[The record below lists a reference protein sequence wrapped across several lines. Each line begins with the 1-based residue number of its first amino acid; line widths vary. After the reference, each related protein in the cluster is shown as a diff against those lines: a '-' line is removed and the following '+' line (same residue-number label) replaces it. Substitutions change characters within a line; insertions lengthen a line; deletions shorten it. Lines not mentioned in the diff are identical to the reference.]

1 MTSET
6 FFFSHA
12 RFALVEALRMTG
24 VGPGNEVLLPA
35 FICRDV
41 LASINHLGASAVFYQ
56 VDRSLSPLELV
67 KRDSIKA
74 VIAVNYFGFP
84 QDLKPFVSYTNETGV
99 GIVEDNAHGWLSK
112 DSEGRLLGT
121 RTAVG
126 ITSFRKTIRVVN
138 GAVLHVSDGA
148 NNFVSPQQVDT
159 NIDSLPLAFRS
170 RRIAARIERRSG
182 IPLLRLL
189 RNTTRAL
196 RKITSGSALPQS
208 SYLSE
213 VNLPE
218 DSRPH
223 QNSLDRY
230 KSLNQEIEIR
240 RRRHL
245 YSLVQQKLASAP
257 IQPIF
262 TTLPEGV
269 APYGYPFFCESADLP
284 VVERSLRKLSVEV
297 ISWPDLPSAVE
308 NGAPGFYQQVRL
320 VNFL

>member
-1 MTSET
+1 
-6 FFFSHA
+6 
-12 RFALVEALRMTG
+12 
-24 VGPGNEVLLPA
+24 
-35 FICRDV
+35 
-41 LASINHLGASAVFYQ
+41 
-56 VDRSLSPLELV
+56 
-67 KRDSIKA
+67 
-74 VIAVNYFGFP
+74 
-84 QDLKPFVSYTNETGV
+84 
-99 GIVEDNAHGWLSK
+99 
-112 DSEGRLLGT
+112 
-121 RTAVG
+121 
-126 ITSFRKTIRVVN
+126 
-138 GAVLHVSDGA
+138 VLHVSDGA
-148 NNFVSPQQVDT
+148 NNFVSPQHVDT
-159 NIDSLPLAFRS
+159 NTDSLPLAFRI
-170 RRIAARIERRSG
+170 RRIAARIERRGG

-189 RNTTRAL
+189 RHTTRAL

-213 VNLPE
+213 VNLPD

-223 QNSLDRY
+223 PDSLNRY

-284 VVERSLRKLSVEV
+284 EVERSLRKLSVEV

-308 NGAPGFYQQVRL
+308 TGAPGFYQQVRL

>member
-1 MTSET
+1 
-6 FFFSHA
+6 
-12 RFALVEALRMTG
+12 
-24 VGPGNEVLLPA
+24 
-35 FICRDV
+35 
-41 LASINHLGASAVFYQ
+41 
-56 VDRSLSPLELV
+56 
-67 KRDSIKA
+67 
-74 VIAVNYFGFP
+74 
-84 QDLKPFVSYTNETGV
+84 
-99 GIVEDNAHGWLSK
+99 
-112 DSEGRLLGT
+112 
-121 RTAVG
+121 
-126 ITSFRKTIRVVN
+126 
-138 GAVLHVSDGA
+138 VLHVSDGA

-213 VNLPE
+213 VNLP
-218 DSRPH
+218 DDARPH
-223 QNSLDRY
+223 QDSLDHY
-230 KSLNQEIEIR
+230 KSLNQEVEIR

-257 IQPIF
+257 IQPVF

-269 APYGYPFFCESADLP
+269 APYGYPFFCESTDLP
-284 VVERSLRKLSVEV
+284 EVERSLRRLSVEV
-297 ISWPDLPSAVE
+297 ICWPDLPSAVE
-308 NGAPGFYQQVRL
+308 TGAPGFYQQVRL

>member
-1 MTSET
+1 
-6 FFFSHA
+6 
-12 RFALVEALRMTG
+12 LR
-24 VGPGNEVLLPA
+24 
-35 FICRDV
+35 
-41 LASINHLGASAVFYQ
+41 
-56 VDRSLSPLELV
+56 PLELV

-84 QDLKPFVSYTNETGV
+84 QDLEPFVSYANETGV
-99 GIVEDNAHGWLSK
+99 GIVEDNAHGWLSR

-148 NNFVSPQQVDT
+148 NNCVSPQQVDT
-159 NIDSLPLAFRS
+159 NIDSLPLAFRI

-223 QNSLDRY
+223 LDSLDRY

-262 TTLPEGV
+262 ATLPEGV

-284 VVERSLRKLSVEV
+284 EVERSLRKLSVEV
-297 ISWPDLPSAVE
+297 IGWPDLPSAVE
-308 NGAPGFYQQVRL
+308 TGAPGFYQQVRL